1 MKRILFSLLLMFPL
15 LTWAG
20 DFNYFA
26 KPTGIVKE
34 KSFKVF
40 QTILNDA
47 GLAHGKG
54 DGTFAYLGEIYLVV
68 KPDGNPCFDGDV
80 IKVRRKEVACIIGRF
95 TYETRNGST
104 KSVPII
110 KIMMKKEYN
119 KVKGNKR

>member
-1 MKRILFSLLLMFPL
+1 MKRILLSFLLMFPL
-15 LTWAG
+15 LTWAD
-20 DFNYFA
+20 DFVYFDE
-26 KPTGIVKE
+26 PVGIVKE

-47 GLAHGKG
+47 GLADGKG

-68 KPDGNPCFDGDV
+68 KPDGNPCFDGDI
-80 IKVRRKEVACIIGRF
+80 IKVGRKEVACIIGRF
-95 TYETRNGST
+95 TYETRKGRT